1 MKIIWHH
8 GKIWQKCD
16 KKYDINMKRKRKH
29 GWGWVRAMIFI
40 TFAAYDFAIPS
51 IYLLIFVPIPPRSL
65 CMHPY
70 TYPCWW
76 TIDSN
81 LSACMYVCMYFW
93 EAVRGPARARDR
105 VATVGGRGES
115 LITDIVVFV
124 GILAL
129 SNADTFAVQGCW
141 QSWVQILCFLQ
152 ILAFLSGGPT
162 VFTRILPSFRQIH
175 LSLQWLWHPC
185 RCRFF
190 IMNLALSSAPAFVSQ
205 RFCPP
210 WVLIACF
217 LRGFWDFECRSLFSE
232 GFWYSWLQIP
242 LCL

>member
-1 MKIIWHH
+1 MGPCDDVYYSCSIWFCNTLNLLAHFCSHSSKITMHAPIH
-8 GKIWQKCD
+8 I
-16 KKYDINMKRKRKH
+16 
-29 GWGWVRAMIFI
+29 
-40 TFAAYDFAIPS
+40 S
-51 IYLLIFVPIPPRSL
+51 LLMDNWFQFV
-65 CMHPY
+65 
-70 TYPCWW
+70 
-76 TIDSN
+76 
-81 LSACMYVCMYFW
+81 CMYVCMYFW
-93 EAVRGPARARDR
+93 EAVRGPAHARDR